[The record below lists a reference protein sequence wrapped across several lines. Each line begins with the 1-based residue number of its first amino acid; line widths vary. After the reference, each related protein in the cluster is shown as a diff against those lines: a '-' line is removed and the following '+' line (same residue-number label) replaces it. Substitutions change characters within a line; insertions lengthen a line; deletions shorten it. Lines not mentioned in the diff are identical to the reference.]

1 MTKEEINKNKK
12 QRGKRSIVQPE
23 GRYQL
28 RLEQQQPRKIFF
40 SPVGI
45 FITLFLKQPIWLGWI
60 QPIKQL
66 KRKKKNY

>member
-12 QRGKRSIVQPE
+12 QRRKMSIVQPE

-28 RLEQQQPRKIFF
+28 RLKQQQPRKIFF

-45 FITLFLKQPIWLGWI
+45 FITLFL
-60 QPIKQL
+60 
-66 KRKKKNY
+66 